1 MYTKLCRYELQ
12 VKAFFFFLCVLP
24 SHASFFFLQV
34 LGESLYI
41 SGKYLDYEEK
51 YVKATSKVE
60 SLSAENESLRGQIT
74 TLVNKAQK
82 DKDRLMVLEKSI
94 DIEKAFLKL
103 KDKQIYEALSKV
115 KKVRIE
121 AVEMFKDFDEY
132 LDKLCDYY
140 VEGFELFR
148 KYLAKCHPELKFAN
162 PNMEAIEKEVLSDRR
177 SVKGLEMVVR
187 WILLMRLYA
196 LTCHLLVCLRR
207 IRAHFFFFQR
217 SFG

>member
-41 SGKYLDYEEK
+41 SEKYLDYEEK

-60 SLSAENESLRGQIT
+60 SLSAENQSLRGQIT

-115 KKVRIE
+115 EKAGIE

-140 VEGFELFR
+140 VEGFKLFR
-148 KYLAKCHPELKFAN
+148 KYLAKRHPELEFAN
-162 PNMEAIEKEVLSDRR
+162 PNMEAIEKEVLSDR
-177 SVKGLEMVVR
+177 
-187 WILLMRLYA
+187 
-196 LTCHLLVCLRR
+196 
-207 IRAHFFFFQR
+207 
-217 SFG
+217 